1 MQYAIIQ
8 EGQRA
13 LVYENGVLARFLGPG
28 KHRVRRWFTEV
39 DVRHVPA
46 AQRVTELQPGMERV
60 LPAEDAR
67 MLEVATHEIG
77 LLSFR
82 GKPLQVVG
90 PGEWVL
96 WQFAGRVDAQLVD
109 LRSLHAN
116 VPSRFWALAGG
127 FVRTQ
132 VVRPWQRAV
141 VFADGDIAEVLSEG
155 SYALSTYDRSLE
167 VIMLDMREQ
176 ELQVVGQELITADK
190 ATLRLNVLFKYRI
203 DEPVAS
209 VKGTTSLHDALYA
222 EVQLAA
228 RTAVAGVTV
237 DQLLE
242 KRVELAAAMVADVAE
257 RVSAWGVRAV
267 RLDIKDVVLPG
278 DMKLLLNQVIEAEK
292 RAAAQNILRREET
305 AATRSLA
312 NTAKLLQSNPV
323 LLRLKELELYKEMA
337 ERIPNLSVVVS
348 PADVQ
353 RQLQLKVDD

>member
-1 MQYAIIQ
+1 MRYAIIQ
-8 EGQRA
+8 EGQRG
-13 LVYENGVLARFLGPG
+13 LVYENGVLDRFLGPG
-28 KHRVRRWFTEV
+28 RHRIHRWFTTVEL
-39 DVRHVPA
+39 RHVGNE
-46 AQRVTELQPGMERV
+46 RVSALEPGMERV

-67 MLEVATHEIG
+67 VLDVATHEIA
-77 LLSFR
+77 LISYR
-82 GKPLQVVG
+82 GQPERIVG

-96 WQFAGRVDAQLVD
+96 WQFDGRVDAEIVD
-109 LRSLHAN
+109 LRPLLVE
-116 VPSRFWALAGG
+116 VPSRFWAFGG
-127 FVRTQ
+127 AHVRTQ

-141 VFADGDIAEVLSEG
+141 VFANGEQVAVLQEG
-155 SYALSTYDRSLE
+155 SYTLSTYDRT
-167 VIMLDMREQ
+167 LDIIVLDTREQ
-176 ELQVVGQELITADK
+176 ELQVMGQELITADK
-190 ATLRLNVLFKYRI
+190 VTLRLNVLFKYRI
-203 DEPVAS
+203 TDPVAAVRS
-209 VKGTTSLHDALYA
+209 TSGLHDALYA

-242 KRVELAAAMVADVAE
+242 QRGDLATAMVAAVSE
-257 RVSAWGVRAV
+257 RVAAWGVQAV

-278 DMKLLLNQVIEAEK
+278 EMKGLLNQVIEAEK

-312 NTAKLLQSNPV
+312 NTARLLESNPV

-353 RQLQLKVDD
+353 RQLQLKVED

>member
-1 MQYAIIQ
+1 MQHAIIH

-28 KHRVRRWFTEV
+28 RHRVHRWFTEV
-39 DVRHVPA
+39 EVHHVPA
-46 AQRVTELQPGMERV
+46 GQRVTELLPGMERV

-67 MLEVATHEIG
+67 MLEVAAHELALI
-77 LLSFR
+77 SFR
-82 GKPLQVVG
+82 GQPLKVVG

-96 WQFAGRVDAQLVD
+96 WQFAGRVDADVVD
-109 LRSLHAN
+109 LRPLRAE
-116 VPSRFWALAGG
+116 VPARFWNLVSG

-141 VFADGDIAEVLSEG
+141 VFADGEQVDVLAEGSFVLSHF
-155 SYALSTYDRSLE
+155 DRALE
-167 VIMLDMREQ
+167 VVMLDMREQ
-176 ELQVVGQELITADK
+176 ELQVTGQELITADK
-190 ATLRLNVLFKYRI
+190 VTLRLNVLFKYRI
-203 DEPVAS
+203 EDPVAAVS
-209 VKGTTSLHDALYA
+209 GTTSLHDALYA

-242 KRVELAAAMVADVAE
+242 QRVELAGSMVADVAE
-257 RVSAWGVRAV
+257 RVKPWGVHAA

-278 DMKLLLNQVIEAEK
+278 DMKVLLNQVIEAEK

-312 NTAKLLQSNPV
+312 NTARLLESNPV
-323 LLRLKELELYKEMA
+323 LLRLKELELYKDMA

-353 RQLQLKVDD
+353 RQLQLKVED

>member
-1 MQYAIIQ
+1 MYQ
-8 EGQRA
+8 
-13 LVYENGVLARFLGPG
+13 
-28 KHRVRRWFTEV
+28 
-39 DVRHVPA
+39 
-46 AQRVTELQPGMERV
+46 
-60 LPAEDAR
+60 
-67 MLEVATHEIG
+67 
-77 LLSFR
+77 
-82 GKPLQVVG
+82 
-90 PGEWVL
+90 
-96 WQFAGRVDAQLVD
+96 
-109 LRSLHAN
+109 
-116 VPSRFWALAGG
+116 LAGS
-127 FVRTQ
+127 VNE
-132 VVRPWQRAV
+132 PWPGVPFIETMQL
-141 VFADGDIAEVLSEG
+141 I
-155 SYALSTYDRSLE
+155 
-167 VIMLDMREQ
+167 DMREQ

-312 NTAKLLQSNPV
+312 NTARLLESNPV
-323 LLRLKELELYKEMA
+323 LLRLKELELYKDMA

-353 RQLQLKVDD
+353 RQLQLKVED

>member
-1 MQYAIIQ
+1 MQHAIIQ

-13 LVYENGVLARFLGPG
+13 LVYENGVLVRFLGPG
-28 KHRVRRWFTEV
+28 KHRVHRWFTEV
-39 DVRHVPA
+39 EVRRIPA
-46 AQRVTELQPGMERV
+46 NQRVTELQPGMERV

-67 MLEVATHEIG
+67 VLEVATHEIA
-77 LLSFR
+77 LLSHR

-96 WQFAGRVDAQLVD
+96 WQYVGRVEAEVVD
-109 LRSLHAN
+109 LRPLHAK
-116 VPSRFWALAGG
+116 VPSRFWNLVNAH
-127 FVRTQ
+127 VRTQ

-141 VFADGDIAEVLSEG
+141 VFADGELAEVLAEG
-155 SYALSTYDRSLE
+155 SYVLSLHDRALE
-167 VIMLDMREQ
+167 VVLLDMREQ
-176 ELQVVGQELITADK
+176 ELQVTGQELITADK

-203 DEPVAS
+203 DEPVAAVS
-209 VKGTTSLHDALYA
+209 GTTSLHDALYA

-237 DQLLE
+237 DKLLE
-242 KRVELAAAMVADVAE
+242 QRVELATSMVADVTE
-257 RVSAWGVRAV
+257 RVKPWGVRAV

-278 DMKLLLNQVIEAEK
+278 DMKVLLNQVIEAEK

-312 NTAKLLQSNPV
+312 NTAKLLESNPV

-353 RQLQLKVDD
+353 RQLQLKVED

>member
-28 KHRVRRWFTEV
+28 KHRVHRWFTEV

-46 AQRVTELQPGMERV
+46 GQRVTELQPGMERV

-67 MLEVATHEIG
+67 MLEVAAHEIG
-77 LLSFR
+77 LISYR

-96 WQFAGRVDAQLVD
+96 WQFTGRVDAQLVD
-109 LRSLHAN
+109 LRSLRAE
-116 VPSRFWALAGG
+116 VPSRFWALASG
-127 FVRTQ
+127 FIRTQ

-141 VFADGDIAEVLSEG
+141 VFADGELAEVLAEG
-155 SYALSTYDRSLE
+155 SYVLSNYDRSLD
-167 VIMLDMREQ
+167 VVLLDMREQ

-203 DEPVAS
+203 EEAVAAVS
-209 VKGTTSLHDALYA
+209 GTTSLHDALYA

-228 RTAVAGVTV
+228 RTAIAGVTV

-242 KRVELAAAMVADVAE
+242 KRVELASTMVADVAE

-312 NTAKLLQSNPV
+312 NTAKLLESNPV

-353 RQLQLKVDD
+353 RQLQLKVRD